1 MTVPKSRIHKFITK
15 TSRNL
20 FSPDFVENHFMK
32 NSLSYCSVRW
42 RAAKASGC
50 SVSETS

>member
-20 FSPDFVENHFMK
+20 SSPDFVENDFMK
-32 NSLSYCSVRW
+32 NSLSYCS
-42 RAAKASGC
+42 AAKARGC